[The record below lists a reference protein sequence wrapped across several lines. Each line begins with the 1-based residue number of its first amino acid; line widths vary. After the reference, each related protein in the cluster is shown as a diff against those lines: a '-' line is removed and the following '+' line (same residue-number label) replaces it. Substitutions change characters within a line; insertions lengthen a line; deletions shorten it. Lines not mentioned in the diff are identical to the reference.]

1 MKTKLKKIVARGF
14 LWGIPFWIL
23 ISATR
28 WMENKPPA
36 FGSLTMF
43 FAICIVA
50 GCFIGVFTATNK
62 YIETVK
68 KPRNFITLYL
78 LITPALIIYLI
89 LFKTVML
96 PNNLT
101 GSLLDNAL
109 LIFLILSTIIVEK
122 KLIKKA

>member
-1 MKTKLKKIVARGF
+1 
-14 LWGIPFWIL
+14 
-23 ISATR
+23 
-28 WMENKPPA
+28 MENKPPA
-36 FGSLTMF
+36 FGSLTVF

-50 GCFIGVFTATNK
+50 GCLIGVFTATNK

-68 KPRNFITLYL
+68 KPRNFITSYL

-122 KLIKKA
+122 KLIKKHRFTMYF